1 MEKMKVAVIG
11 TGNVAEMH
19 AKAYLDD
26 PNTELIAVCGR
37 HGDNAKR
44 FAERFG
50 IPSYYTSLDE
60 MLAVPE
66 IEAVSVA
73 TANAD
78 HCPSSIAA
86 LNAGKHVLVEK
97 PMALTLAEAE
107 RMMEAANRNGKL
119 LMVGMKYRFTPGFQL
134 LRDLVASGEFG
145 ELYYS
150 ELMAHRRHGH
160 PGGTFAIKKDAGG
173 GILFDCGSHF
183 LDDYYFV
190 AGKPKAVSVYCAN
203 YNKLGMRPGIKD
215 PRYYVSKASDG
226 TEPNEVEDCSL
237 SMIRYEDGSVVSMP
251 LSFTL
256 NIEAPEGEEWGYRFC
271 GTKMGA
277 GWNDKSEN
285 LKLFSDF
292 HGYLTNTSFNMRM
305 SMDYW
310 DEFAL
315 EVKNF
320 YGAIRGTEECLSPG
334 EDGVEIMR
342 VLEALYK
349 SAETGHEV
357 IIER

>member
-1 MEKMKVAVIG
+1 MEKIKAGVIG

-19 AKAYLDD
+19 AQALKNNPDA
-26 PNTELIAVCGR
+26 ELVAVCGR
-37 HGDNAKR
+37 HGDNAER

-50 IPSYYTSLDE
+50 IPHAFTGLGE
-60 MLAVPE
+60 MLAMPE
-66 IEAVSVA
+66 LEAVCVA

-78 HCPSSIAA
+78 HGPSSIAA
-86 LNAGKHVLVEK
+86 LNAGKHVIVEK
-97 PMALTLAEAE
+97 PMALSYAEAQE
-107 RMMEAANRNGKL
+107 MEEAARRSGKL
-119 LMVGMKYRFTPGFQL
+119 LMVGMKYRFTRDFQL

-150 ELMAHRRHGH
+150 EMWAHRRHGH
-160 PGGTFAIKKDAGG
+160 PGGTFASKKDAGG

-203 YNKLGMRPGIKD
+203 YNKLGMRPDMKD
-215 PRYYVSKASDG
+215 PRYYVSRASDG
-226 TEPNEVEDCSL
+226 TEPNEVEDVSL
-237 SMIRYEDGSVVSMP
+237 SMIRYDNGSVLNMP

-256 NIEAPEGEEWGYRFC
+256 NIEAKNGEEAGYRFC

-277 GWNDKSEN
+277 GHDDVEM
-285 LKLFSDF
+285 KLFSDF
-292 HGYLTNTSFNMRM
+292 HGNMTNTTFYTPMVHN
-305 SMDYW
+305 YEE
-310 DEFAL
+310 EFKL
-315 EVKNF
+315 EIANF
-320 YGAIRGTEECLSPG
+320 LGAIRGTEECLSPA

-342 VLEALYK
+342 VLEALYE

-357 IIER
+357 VIKR